1 MTISSLIATHRE
13 QEHHNVARILRW
25 GLLGSIVLHGSLLA
39 SIRWQAPPVA
49 LEPEEVEM
57 VVLSPSSELNDES
70 LTGSRTGE
78 VLLAGDGQASSS
90 IDRAMEWG
98 ESLAAPLAIP
108 VAIIQPVA
116 VIQPVEAAIQPVEA
130 AIQPATAASSL
141 ATTPNAPLPSATA
154 ATPQLSPEPNPIL
167 SETPSAEPSP
177 IVTPVPSPLATASPS
192 PLPSNTPASIT
203 RPLASALP
211 NASSSADSRSPTRS
225 FSGTLSSGGLNTAA
239 ARGNRHVG
247 TVGQQ
252 PRAGNGVGIS
262 TGNNTDDSTV
272 SSTSGDRSGN
282 SVGTAT
288 PQTTATTSSPPPA
301 SNLQRQRPA
310 CISCPRPPSVR
321 DGDRVV
327 EGTVRV
333 IYDISPDGRP
343 INIRLRVSSG
353 NAALDRATLETV
365 QQWRFT
371 PSTEGYTGA
380 RQGVNFVDQD
390 SSFHREVQERE
401 RREAERRETTRREA
415 ERRETQQRAAE
426 QRAAEQRATE
436 PQNRPL
442 PTAGQPSPHTPTTS
456 GAPASS
462 GQPANSTSQAPAPP
476 APLPSPSTAVS
487 PEPAPDVL
495 PPQEPRPV
503 SEPPPPVSEPAP
515 PEPASVREPPST
527 PELSSPAPSSSP

>member
-211 NASSSADSRSPTRS
+211 NASSSADSRSPTSS
-225 FSGTLSSGGLNTAA
+225 FSGTLSSGRLNTAA

-252 PRAGNGVGIS
+252 PRAGNGVGIG
-262 TGNNTDDSTV
+262 TGNNTGNSTAN
-272 SSTSGDRSGN
+272 STDNSTNGDRSGN

-380 RQGVNFVDQD
+380 RQGVNFVDKD

-415 ERRETQQRAAE
+415 ERRETQ